1 MVTVAG
7 CAAPSSLAATSRMP
21 SRMVSTALMAALPFR
36 SVVALAA
43 LGDMLAIRVVLVL
56 STRTR
61 RREMPKVR
69 ATTDATLLL
78 MPWPIS
84 MPPVVTL
91 TLPSA

>member
-1 MVTVAG
+1 
-7 CAAPSSLAATSRMP
+7 MP
-21 SRMVSTALMAALPFR
+21 FRMVSTAMIAALPFR

-43 LGDMLAIRVVLVL
+43 LGDMLATRVVLVL

-61 RREMPKVR
+61 RSEIPKVR
-69 ATTDATLLL
+69 ATTAATLLL

-91 TLPSA
+91 TLPSE

>member
-1 MVTVAG
+1 MGIPQDGWRSTDRMMVRPRSWTILLDSVQG
-7 CAAPSSLAATSRMP
+7 VTCRAPGFARTS
-21 SRMVSTALMAALPFR
+21 
-36 SVVALAA
+36 
-43 LGDMLAIRVVLVL
+43 RVVLVL

-61 RREMPKVR
+61 RSEMPKVR
-69 ATTDATLLL
+69 ATTAATLLL